1 MIIDLLANNGYIVL
15 NKTVM
20 KVIGL
25 HEAILLGELCSEYV
39 YWRKRDEL
47 EDGYFYST
55 RENIEEQTML
65 SVYQQRKAIK
75 NLKKKEI
82 LETKEFGMPLKT
94 WYFIN
99 EEKLYEIVAES
110 GLKSSSVKTA
120 HQDVK
125 KLHDK
130 SLKNLTSSSVET
142 TQHDVQKLHT
152 NNNKNNKID
161 RLFNYII
168 NKEEKIPEEFVGVG
182 DDKIVDLLE
191 KYDMLYN
198 QNVIDL
204 YTKENLEKVKVI
216 TYIVALIA
224 KDNLEHLSNNVS
236 RDMLIRIYDVCREK
250 ERCCETSESKIN
262 DFVMYYYKSVVNELV
277 KENRTNFRRNRRIIN
292 KNEDEEDL
300 LHNMCESNDFF

>member
-39 YWRKRDEL
+39 YWRKKDEL

-75 NLKKKEI
+75 NLKKKGI

-99 EEKLYEIVAES
+99 EEKLYKIVAES

-130 SLKNLTSSSVET
+130 TLKNLTSSSVET

-168 NKEEKIPEEFVGVG
+168 NKEKKIPEEFVGVG
-182 DDKIVDLLE
+182 EDKIVGLLE

-198 QNVIDL
+198 ERVIEL
-204 YTKENLEKVKVI
+204 YIKENLEKIKV
-216 TYIVALIA
+216 LI
-224 KDNLEHLSNNVS
+224 
-236 RDMLIRIYDVCREK
+236 
-250 ERCCETSESKIN
+250 
-262 DFVMYYYKSVVNELV
+262 
-277 KENRTNFRRNRRIIN
+277 
-292 KNEDEEDL
+292 L
-300 LHNMCESNDFF
+300 LL

>member
-75 NLKKKEI
+75 NLKKKGI

-110 GLKSSSVKTA
+110 GLKSSSLKTA

-152 NNNKNNKID
+152 NNNNNKID

-168 NKEEKIPEEFVGVG
+168 NKDDKIPEEFEGVG
-182 DDKIVDLLE
+182 EDKIVGLLE
-191 KYDMLYN
+191 KEEDRKLDFLRVLGEMLC
-198 QNVIDL
+198 IPIL
-204 YTKENLEKVKVI
+204 PLRI
-216 TYIVALIA
+216 IA
-224 KDNLEHLSNNVS
+224 KVAKKME
-236 RDMLIRIYDVCREK
+236 
-250 ERCCETSESKIN
+250 
-262 DFVMYYYKSVVNELV
+262 
-277 KENRTNFRRNRRIIN
+277 
-292 KNEDEEDL
+292 
-300 LHNMCESNDFF
+300 